1 MEAFVAADVNRIEE
15 IFNKES
21 NELKQIY
28 GSRIDY
34 YMQIP
39 VVVNRYK
46 QFNFDEMKGVSRTLK
61 AGQHPF
67 IMAALIKGGSA
78 V

>member
-21 NELKQIY
+21 SELKQIY

-34 YMQIP
+34 YM
-39 VVVNRYK
+39 
-46 QFNFDEMKGVSRTLK
+46 
-61 AGQHPF
+61 
-67 IMAALIKGGSA
+67 
-78 V
+78 